1 MNFDID
7 CLRTFV
13 LVADSMSFSR
23 AAETVGRSQS
33 TVSQQIGKL
42 EVQVGKSLLD
52 RRKGRVFELT
62 SEGSKLLQYARRMLQ
77 LNDEA
82 YASMSDDVLTGFVRL
97 GVPLDFFGRDF
108 TTWLAG
114 FKAIH
119 PMVGL
124 EIEANQSENLMKR
137 SARGEFDLAFFKQ
150 DTGAKHGTV
159 TLREQLVWVAGANYL
174 PDALQS
180 IPLILFPEGCAY
192 RRCAIAAL
200 GEKKRNWHL
209 SFVSPSFELLRAA
222 ASEGMGVT
230 VLARSLVT
238 APLRI
243 ISHNARLPEL
253 PTVELVYS
261 QGRRT
266 NSRVVG
272 ELATYLADSLANCIS
287 FPANGA
293 A

>member
-1 MNFDID
+1 
-7 CLRTFV
+7 
-13 LVADSMSFSR
+13 
-23 AAETVGRSQS
+23 
-33 TVSQQIGKL
+33 
-42 EVQVGKSLLD
+42 
-52 RRKGRVFELT
+52 
-62 SEGSKLLQYARRMLQ
+62 
-77 LNDEA
+77 
-82 YASMSDDVLTGFVRL
+82 
-97 GVPLDFFGRDF
+97 
-108 TTWLAG
+108 
-114 FKAIH
+114 
-119 PMVGL
+119 
-124 EIEANQSENLMKR
+124 
-137 SARGEFDLAFFKQ
+137 
-150 DTGAKHGTV
+150 
-159 TLREQLVWVAGANYL
+159 
-174 PDALQS
+174 
-180 IPLILFPEGCAY
+180 LFPEGCAY

-200 GEKKRNWHL
+200 GEEKRNWHL

-243 ISHNARLPEL
+243 ISHNAKLPEL

-287 FPANGA
+287 VPANGA